1 MYHLFTNHRS
11 VLDFACLR
19 GNDPRSLIDMAKR
32 SREASFSPAAQDT
45 HSPSAPS
52 EMSDETEDLPP
63 GKVAALDECPV
74 VASQMQCPLPPHREA
89 VTFATIQEYE
99 IHYAKDHTNR
109 CSSCGR
115 NFPSAHFLALHIDEN
130 HNPLRDLAQAQG
142 ERTYACFV
150 EDCER
155 KCSTPQKRRLHLI
168 DKHMF
173 PKAYNF
179 RIVNSGI
186 DNKSTT
192 MLQEGRRRRISTA
205 DDKRHTLTSKSRSSR
220 GERSHS
226 HAQANGTVDRT
237 RPNSSKTAE
246 APLLATQTEKSRKYD
261 VDPTKTHVKDSP
273 TSATDVDDLSRSMS
287 ALRFIP
293 ASVTKRQAAN
303 KTNT

>member
-1 MYHLFTNHRS
+1 
-11 VLDFACLR
+11 
-19 GNDPRSLIDMAKR
+19 MAKR

-52 EMSDETEDLPP
+52 EMFDQTEDLPP
-63 GKVAALDECPV
+63 GKVTALDESPA
-74 VASQMQCPLPPHREA
+74 VATQMQCSLPPHREA
-89 VTFATIQEYE
+89 VTFATIEEYE

-155 KCSTPQKRRLHLI
+155 KCSTPQKRRMHLI

-173 PKAYNF
+173 PKVYNF
-179 RIVNSGI
+179 RIVDSGI

-205 DDKRHTLTSKSRSSR
+205 DDKRHALASKPWSSR
-220 GERSHS
+220 GERGQSQTQVNGNVD
-226 HAQANGTVDRT
+226 QAG
-237 RPNSSKTAE
+237 SKSGKTAR
-246 APLLATQTEKSRKYD
+246 APLPATQTEDSRRHY
-261 VDPTKTHVKDSP
+261 VDQTIEHVNNSP
-273 TSATDVDDLSRSMS
+273 PSATDVDDLARSMS

-293 ASVTKRQAAN
+293 ASVTRRQAAN
-303 KTNT
+303 KANT